1 MIWNRGLP
9 RPLTAFGAF
18 QFTTTKGDT
27 MKNELKAKMTAA
39 EVENVRVAFS
49 IPRRVA
55 EAICTARCEPKP
67 STAIAQVAREYAR
80 KHPTRKDA

>member
-1 MIWNRGLP
+1 MR
-9 RPLTAFGAF
+9 
-18 QFTTTKGDT
+18 
-27 MKNELKAKMTAA
+27 NELKEKMAAA

-49 IPRRVA
+49 ISRHVA